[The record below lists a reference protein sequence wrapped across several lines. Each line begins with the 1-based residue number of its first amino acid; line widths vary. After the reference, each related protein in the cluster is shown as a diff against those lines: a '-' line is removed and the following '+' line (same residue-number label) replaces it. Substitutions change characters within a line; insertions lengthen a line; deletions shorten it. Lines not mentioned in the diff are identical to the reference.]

1 MMTIRTDTPRLEQG
15 LTHLQ
20 AEQEALVERIRC
32 ELRFA
37 ALLAER
43 HPEHSVIW
51 KPLIDQA
58 RALVESTE
66 LDHGGL
72 TSAVSQAETLLKPL
86 AEMAKSYT
94 VYGIGH
100 AHIDMNWMWSW
111 PETVGVV
118 IDTFSTVL
126 RLMQEFPEFY
136 FTQSQAE
143 IYAIVEEHAPD
154 LLERIAAQVKAG
166 RWEVAASHWV
176 EGDKN
181 MAGGDSL
188 CRQVLYAKRA
198 MQRMFNLPS
207 EAIAIDWAPDTF
219 GHPGTMPTYL
229 AQAGIPYCFLHR
241 PGAHAEKW
249 PQAFRW
255 NAADGATTLVFNGM
269 RGGYNGIFCPRMML
283 DRITSWHH
291 DTGLLFAPYIY
302 GVGDHGGGPTRR
314 DLLRFRE
321 MQQWPIFPTL
331 QLSTAR
337 RFFDRLAIYSASLP
351 EVRGELN
358 FTFAGCYTSQSLLK
372 KANRIAENRLDDA
385 ERAAVAAQVV
395 IGKAYPAAKLE
406 SAWRPL
412 LFSQFHDI
420 LPGSCVH
427 DSRTYSHGLFQQSM
441 ATVSQIE
448 THALRALAQA
458 IATDTHP
465 ASRSMPLPASHLRS
479 GFSAGVGI
487 GTVNGGL
494 SIADCTSSGD
504 DRELVLFH
512 LDQGERSEVVE
523 ATIWENTRDY
533 TNLPFHRQAFEV
545 LATDGTRCPAQ
556 IMEKGTAYGHDF
568 VRLAFPTTIPAF
580 GYSHYSVRTADGDL
594 ETPKPGVWQLG
605 RVDYPARYSF
615 QDLAQE
621 GLENDFVR
629 VELDAGSGGIRRL
642 VDKHSGL
649 VLIDEKNPVS
659 VLEAGIERSHAESS
673 WAIDHAIEMRPVIC
687 TGLKRVGN
695 GPHVAAIE
703 LTCTVFASD
712 FVVTLELR
720 RADPRLHIT
729 IRGTWREIGS
739 AQRGVPFMRLS
750 IPTTMT
756 EAKLTCEVPFGAVER
771 NFTNGEVVP
780 GLQWAHLMG
789 RGAMGTAGLLIL
801 NDSKYGHSICGQVL
815 RLDLIRSS
823 YDPDPIPEIG
833 AHEIHLA
840 LLAGTPDLST
850 AVQAGRHF
858 NHPVRIVGTDRHA
871 GKLTATGTMLQ
882 VNNPYVTVIALKGAE
897 DASGALIMRLNNPT
911 AVAQSVTV
919 SAGPALGAQISS
931 FQVCDLLEVSFAGQ
945 GADNGG
951 AITLAAGGLA
961 TIRMTTTT

>member
-1 MMTIRTDTPRLEQG
+1 M
-15 LTHLQ
+15 Q

-43 HPEHSVIW
+43 HPEHAAIW
-51 KPLIDQA
+51 KPLIEQA
-58 RALVESTE
+58 RALVESTA

-126 RLMQEFPEFY
+126 RLMQEFPEFH

-255 NAADGATTLVFNGM
+255 YAADGATTLVFNGM
-269 RGGYNGIFCPRMML
+269 RGGYNGVFCPRMML

-291 DTGLLFAPYIY
+291 DTGLLFAPYMY

-337 RFFDRLAIYSASLP
+337 RFFDRLATESASLP

-358 FTFAGCYTSQSLLK
+358 FAFAGCYTSQSLLK

-385 ERAAVAAQVV
+385 ERAAAAAQLV

-441 ATVSQIE
+441 ATVCQIE

-465 ASRSMPLPASHLRS
+465 ASRSLSLPASHLRS

-494 SIADCTSSGD
+494 STADCTSSGD
-504 DRELVLFH
+504 DREFVLFH

-556 IMEKGTAYGHDF
+556 ILEKGTAWGHDF
-568 VRLAFPTTIPAF
+568 VRLAFSATIPAF
-580 GYSHYSVRTADGDL
+580 GYAHYSVRSAGGDL
-594 ETPKPGVWQLG
+594 ETAKPGAWQLG
-605 RVDYPARYSF
+605 RDDYPAHYSF
-615 QDLAQE
+615 HDLAQE
-621 GLENDFVR
+621 GLENDCVR

-642 VDKHSGL
+642 VDKRSGL
-649 VLIDEKNPVS
+649 VLIDEENPVGI
-659 VLEAGIERSHAESS
+659 LEAGIERSHVMSS
-673 WAIDHAIEMRPVIC
+673 WAIDHAIELRPVIC
-687 TGLKRVGN
+687 TGLKRVCN

-703 LTCTVFASD
+703 LTCTVFSSE
-712 FVVTLELR
+712 FVVTVELR

-739 AQRGVPFMRLS
+739 AQRGVPFVRLS
-750 IPTTMT
+750 IPTTLT

-771 NFTNGEVVP
+771 NLTNGEVVP

-789 RGAMGTAGLLIL
+789 RGGMVPAGLLML
-801 NDSKYGHSICGQVL
+801 NDSKYGHSVCGQVL

-823 YDPDPIPEIG
+823 YDPDPIPEVG
-833 AHEIHLA
+833 AHEIRVA
-840 LLAGTPDLST
+840 LLAGTPDLPT

-858 NHPVRIVGTDRHA
+858 NHPVRVIGTDRHA
-871 GKLTATGTMLQ
+871 GKLTATGTLMQ
-882 VNNPYVTVIALKGAE
+882 MNNPKVTVIALKGAE
-897 DASGALIMRLNNPT
+897 DDSGALIMRLNNPT
-911 AVAQSVTV
+911 ASAQSVTV

-931 FQVCDLLEVSFAGQ
+931 VQVCDLLEVPFAGQ
-945 GADNGG
+945 GADRGE

-961 TIRMTTTT
+961 TIRLTMAT